1 MKLTIGVKL
10 FIAYFAITSGI
21 VWFVTDKI
29 SMRVVKGID
38 QAAEE
43 VMIDSSN
50 LLAQMATQTI
60 EQDQIN
66 VEKIHRLISAYLN
79 RELDA
84 SIYSVVKK
92 NPNLQVYIT
101 NKDGIVIYD
110 STGKLK
116 GKDYSQWRDVFLT
129 LKGKYGARV
138 SAFDPEV
145 KDPTPEQDAMFV
157 AAPIFHNGKI
167 FGSLTTVKPMV
178 DLKPYVLEQR
188 DQIEEYALYLFLIS
202 LLFGA
207 GASYGVSK
215 STNKLVKY
223 TTALSRGESVA
234 VPKIRQVEFA
244 ELSKIIEKLR
254 VDLEGR
260 EYVEEYINTM
270 AHELRTPITGIRAT
284 AENLLMPMSSSQR
297 EHFINNILDANKKM
311 DLLVNRLLNLSRIER
326 RDQLENVE
334 KIDVKT
340 LIKDVLQSPSRKG
353 NITRRGIQIKDT
365 IERDFS
371 IKAEKLLAEQA
382 LSNIIDNAIDFTP
395 PNSTITIK
403 VRESNSHVNIEVHDQ
418 GSGVPEHARKQIF
431 KHFFSSSRPDT
442 GKRGN
447 GLGLRF
453 VKKIMSLH
461 GGSVSLKNRFMED
474 GAVAELKFPLG

>member
-10 FIAYFAITSGI
+10 FIAYFVITSGI
-21 VWFVTDKI
+21 VWIVTDKI

-50 LLAQMATQTI
+50 LLAQMATQSI
-60 EQDQIN
+60 EDDQIN
-66 VEKIHRLISAYLN
+66 VEKIHRLISSYLN

-116 GKDYSQWRDVFLT
+116 GKDYSQWRDVYLT

-138 SAFDPEV
+138 SSFDPDI

-157 AAPIFHNGKI
+157 AAPIFYNGKI

-188 DQIEEYALYLFLIS
+188 DQIEEYAIYLFFIS

-223 TTALSRGESVA
+223 TTALSKGENVA

-284 AENLLMPMSSSQR
+284 AENLLMP
-297 EHFINNILDANKKM
+297 
-311 DLLVNRLLNLSRIER
+311 
-326 RDQLENVE
+326 
-334 KIDVKT
+334 
-340 LIKDVLQSPSRKG
+340 
-353 NITRRGIQIKDT
+353 
-365 IERDFS
+365 
-371 IKAEKLLAEQA
+371 
-382 LSNIIDNAIDFTP
+382 
-395 PNSTITIK
+395 
-403 VRESNSHVNIEVHDQ
+403 
-418 GSGVPEHARKQIF
+418 
-431 KHFFSSSRPDT
+431 
-442 GKRGN
+442 
-447 GLGLRF
+447 
-453 VKKIMSLH
+453 
-461 GGSVSLKNRFMED
+461 
-474 GAVAELKFPLG
+474 